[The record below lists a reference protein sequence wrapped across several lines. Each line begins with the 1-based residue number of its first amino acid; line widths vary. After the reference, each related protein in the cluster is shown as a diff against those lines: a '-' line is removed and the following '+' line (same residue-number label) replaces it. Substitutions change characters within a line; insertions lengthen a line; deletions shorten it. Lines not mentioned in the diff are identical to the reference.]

1 MKRFVI
7 LFLAVIAC
15 NYALYAQNY
24 QTHKVKKGET
34 IESIAKQ
41 YLVTPYAIHQLNPD
55 SKNELRIGSVLII
68 PKAIVETRGTAT
80 IEKEL
85 TGFKEHKVKR
95 KETLYSLSK
104 KYEVEQDEIKKHN
117 PKLYASNLKKGDL
130 IKIPLYRKKIVI
142 NKPKEATTRYTVKP
156 KEGKWRIAYKFG
168 ITVAELEAL
177 NPNMGETL
185 QEGQQIN
192 VPNLETQNQKQI
204 DEAYSYY
211 TVLPKEGFYR
221 LKLKL
226 GLEQE
231 QLEKLNPELKESG
244 LKEGM
249 VLKIPHQANPDT
261 TAKTVYATSLES
273 KIKPNTQQKHLA
285 VMLPFRLNRVQM
297 DSIQDTKQQI
307 IHDPYLSNALDF
319 YSGMVVAFDSLQKLG
334 ISLKVDVHDTQ
345 NEKSRVAGILRKGNL
360 DTVDAVIGPLL
371 SENFKLVAS
380 GLKDANVP
388 VISPLGKDLE
398 LYSNVFQSRPDDK
411 LLQAKV
417 LNYVKNNQ
425 NNSHIIVIADAKNSA
440 TRDMLKREFPTASLV
455 NSRKNKSGEDQYYVT
470 LADIENALR
479 QGKNTI
485 FMETESAGFVSNV
498 TSILNSKQNKDTEI
512 TLTTTNFNKAFE
524 SDEVSNHDLS
534 NLHFTYA
541 TIARFNTEEGSNG
554 FVNRYSEAFGE
565 TPGKMATRGFDL
577 TMDVVLRLVTSD
589 NLYTSAKDDE
599 LTQYVE
605 NKFQYKKKLFGGY
618 YNDSVY
624 LVKYQ
629 NLQIVEI
636 SD

>member
-68 PKAIVETRGTAT
+68 PKAIVETRETAT

-425 NNSHIIVIADAKNSA
+425 NNSHTIVIADAKNSA

>member
-34 IESIAKQ
+34 IETIAKQ

-68 PKAIVETRGTAT
+68 PKAIVETRETAT

-425 NNSHIIVIADAKNSA
+425 NNSHTIVIADAKNSA

>member
-68 PKAIVETRGTAT
+68 PKAIVETRETAT

-425 NNSHIIVIADAKNSA
+425 NNSHTIVIADAKNSA

-455 NSRKNKSGEDQYYVT
+455 NSRKNKSGEDQDYVT

-589 NLYTSAKDDE
+589 N
-599 LTQYVE
+599 
-605 NKFQYKKKLFGGY
+605 
-618 YNDSVY
+618 
-624 LVKYQ
+624 
-629 NLQIVEI
+629 
-636 SD
+636 